1 MKHGLRDAKS
11 TQNKHPWPG
20 GKEET
25 RTGAS
30 NIVLEGGWCQSEGPL
45 EGPRTAPSICL
56 RGSIGHL
63 AAPPERSTRA
73 SHCLVPFTVLARAAT
88 QTPCLL
94 PTCCTQSDP
103 WGAGQLPDL
112 GFPHIELGQVASS
125 RGDAMPR
132 ADDPGLLPAPSSCSS
147 CSLSENKFSAMQTR
161 KSCGACRSPS
171 LALQISGPGLPAAC
185 QGSNPFP
192 LLSCRACNA
201 TSNSERYGR

>member
-1 MKHGLRDAKS
+1 MAKWEEGDQDWGLECS
-11 TQNKHPWPG
+11 
-20 GKEET
+20 E
-25 RTGAS
+25 RT
-30 NIVLEGGWCQSEGPL
+30 NIILEGGLCKDEGPL

-56 RGSIGHL
+56 HGSIGHL

-73 SHCLVPFTVLARAAT
+73 SHCLVPFTVLARAAM

-94 PTCCTQSDP
+94 PTCCTQSGP

-112 GFPHIELGQVASS
+112 GFPHTELGQVASS
-125 RGDAMPR
+125 RGDAMPT
-132 ADDPGLLPAPSSCSS
+132 ADDPGSLPALSSCSS
-147 CSLSENKFSAMQTR
+147 CSLSENKFSATQTR

-171 LALQISGPGLPAAC
+171 LVLQISGLRLPAAC

-192 LLSCRACNA
+192 LLSCRARNA